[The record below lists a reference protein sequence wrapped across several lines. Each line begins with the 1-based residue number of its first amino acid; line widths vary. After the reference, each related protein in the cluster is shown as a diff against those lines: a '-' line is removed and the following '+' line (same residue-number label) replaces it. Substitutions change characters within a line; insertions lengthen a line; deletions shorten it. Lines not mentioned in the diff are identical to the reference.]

1 MLMRWLSATAFG
13 AGIFFTT
20 QGASAEPLPR
30 LNPIV
35 LCMPSTAEENGDFKR
50 APGHFCILTLDPWF
64 DGTSLELTPHAVL
77 SAKHLMKRVG
87 AELALRF

>member
-1 MLMRWLSATAFG
+1 MHSRWLFVTALG
-13 AGIFFTT
+13 AWLVLPRT
-20 QGASAEPLPR
+20 ASAEPLPR
-30 LNPIV
+30 LNPVV

-50 APGHFCILTLDPWF
+50 APGQFCLLKLDPWF
-64 DGTSLELTPHAVL
+64 EKTSLELTPRAAL